1 MKLSQFKFKLP
12 QEKIA
17 QYPSDYDPTT
27 GIYHRDE
34 CKMMVVH
41 KKTGEIEHRT
51 FKNIIE
57 YFERTFLSLMT
68 QKYSLLASGVTRKK
82 PVHELRFFSYGSLTK
97 TSAFGMCL

>member
-51 FKNIIE
+51 LN
-57 YFERTFLSLMT
+57 
-68 QKYSLLASGVTRKK
+68 
-82 PVHELRFFSYGSLTK
+82 
-97 TSAFGMCL
+97 TSKRSMANQAFCQR